1 MYVIFS
7 IKVVLMKRNYDYTIT
22 ENKFVC
28 LLFPGQYYPED
39 EEDEGPGISAVVGEH
54 VTNMT
59 VAMSAA
65 VTTKTML
72 DVESKVGM
80 TVIL

>member
-1 MYVIFS
+1 MF
-7 IKVVLMKRNYDYTIT
+7 T
-22 ENKFVC
+22 
-28 LLFPGQYYPED
+28 GQYYPED
-39 EEDEGPGISAVVGEH
+39 EEDEGPGISAVIGEH

-72 DVESKVGM
+72 DVESKVCM
-80 TVIL
+80 TVCSLG